1 MARRFISGKPA
12 RFAAAC
18 FAAALCCL
26 FAASSTETA
35 AANGDTRSLDLYHSH
50 TGESIHA
57 TFRVN
62 GAYDPAVLEKLNYFL
77 RDWRN
82 NDVTHMDPRLFD
94 VVWEVYRTA
103 GAAQPVE
110 VVSAYRSP
118 ETNAMLRARSKA
130 VAEHSQHILGKAMDS
145 RVTGLSMEQI
155 REIGMRLQRGGVGYY
170 QRENF
175 VHLDVGNVRH
185 WPRMSYDQI
194 ARLFPDGKTVHLA
207 ADGRPQPH
215 YQEALAE
222 ISARGGVASDVP
234 MQAQGG
240 NLFGW
245 LFGNHEQEREEEAVA
260 AREAAPGR
268 GAQVASLSP
277 AAPPQARMTAAERR
291 AAAPAAASIDAA
303 NAPDSA
309 PAANANKTQVA
320 ALAPQ
325 QNASAA
331 TATAPTAAHHEAA
344 AAADAAGEAGRSPAK
359 DKAGKM
365 VVAGLAP
372 LPPAR
377 PADLVAF
384 ADVPTPPIRPEGL
397 VHLASVAPHGAEASG
412 ATASAAV
419 KTDAPKTN
427 APKTDAAKIDAAKVE
442 LAKTELAKSEP
453 AKIETARIETAKLES
468 AKLDLAGRLARAASL
483 PVVITRGPRDQQG
496 LPASALGYAA
506 TSAPAPRPR
515 ATTPGAAEN
524 DAAPEI
530 VSARLDRSNYSELTS
545 ATPTAEEPPAS
556 VLGQAFTGLRQAA
569 HIIPD
574 ALSATSAGYKIAFSA
589 AAGLLDCA
597 HFTKSAANASAASAN
612 GVSISEAS
620 PVKPN

>member
-1 MARRFISGKPA
+1 MRIAVRRILSGNRVRRA
-12 RFAAAC
+12 VAYAAV
-18 FAAALCCL
+18 ALCSV

-35 AANGDTRSLDLYHSH
+35 VANGDTRSLDLYHSH

-94 VVWEVYRTA
+94 TVWEVYRTA
-103 GAAQPVE
+103 GATQPIE

-145 RVTGLSMEQI
+145 RITGLSMEQI
-155 REIGMRLQRGGVGYY
+155 REIGMRLQKGGVGYY

-222 ISARGGVASDVP
+222 IASRGGVAGDVP
-234 MQAQGG
+234 TQAQGP

-245 LFGNHEQEREEEAVA
+245 LFGNRQQDQEEEAIA

-268 GAQVASLSP
+268 GPQVAALAP
-277 AAPPQARMTAAERR
+277 AAPAPARMSAAERR
-291 AAAPAAASIDAA
+291 AARAAAAAAPAVAAIEASQAQAPSAPPAQIATPAAA
-303 NAPDSA
+303 NPR
-309 PAANANKTQVA
+309 TQVA

-325 QNASAA
+325 
-331 TATAPTAAHHEAA
+331 TAAAAPGAHAGADQEAA
-344 AAADAAGEAGRSPAK
+344 AAPVK
-359 DKAGKM
+359 DTEKAGKAI
-365 VVAGLAP
+365 VAALAP
-372 LPPAR
+372 LPPPR
-377 PADLVAF
+377 PADLIAY
-384 ADVPTPPIRPEGL
+384 ADVPMPPSRPGEL
-397 VHLASVAPHGAEASG
+397 VHLAALTQQGAADAGTAAPKAEA
-412 ATASAAV
+412 A
-419 KTDAPKTN
+419 KTN
-427 APKTDAAKIDAAKVE
+427 APATTDSAKADAAKPDAAKPE
-442 LAKTELAKSEP
+442 AARPDP
-453 AKIETARIETAKLES
+453 AA
-468 AKLDLAGRLARAASL
+468 RLALAANL
-483 PVVITRGPRDQQG
+483 PVVITRGPKDQQG
-496 LPASALGYAA
+496 LPAAALGYAA
-506 TSAPAPRPR
+506 TPGGAQGGSQAAAPRPSA
-515 ATTPGAAEN
+515 ATASA
-524 DAAPEI
+524 DAPEI

-569 HIIPD
+569 RIVPD
-574 ALSATSAGYKIAFSA
+574 ALSATSAGYKIAFNA
-589 AAGLLDCA
+589 AAGLLDCSR
-597 HFTKSAANASAASAN
+597 FTKGAAPPPASSASGVSVYEASA
-612 GVSISEAS
+612 G
-620 PVKPN
+620 KPN

>member
-1 MARRFISGKPA
+1 MARRLLSA
-12 RFAAAC
+12 RQLRIAVSYI
-18 FAAALCCL
+18 AAALCSL
-26 FAASSTETA
+26 LAASSTETA
-35 AANGDTRSLDLYHSH
+35 VANGDTRTLNLYHSH
-50 TGESIHA
+50 TGESIQA

-94 VVWEVYRTA
+94 TVWEVYRTA
-103 GAAQPVE
+103 GATQPIE

-145 RVTGLSMEQI
+145 RITGLSMEQI

-207 ADGRPQPH
+207 ADGRAQPH

-234 MQAQGG
+234 TQAQGP

-245 LFGNHEQEREEEAVA
+245 LFGNHEQDREEEAIA
-260 AREAAPGR
+260 AREATPGR
-268 GAQVASLSP
+268 GPQVASL
-277 AAPPQARMTAAERR
+277 APPSAPAPAHMTAAERR
-291 AAAPAAASIDAA
+291 AAAAAPAVAAIDAS
-303 NAPDSA
+303 NAPDPA
-309 PAANANKTQVA
+309 PTANAGKTQVA
-320 ALAPQ
+320 ALAPE
-325 QNASAA
+325 NIA
-331 TATAPTAAHHEAA
+331 TGAAHQD
-344 AAADAAGEAGRSPAK
+344 AAADPAPAK
-359 DKAGKM
+359 DKAGKAL
-365 VVAGLAP
+365 VASLAP
-372 LPPAR
+372 LPPPR
-377 PADLVAF
+377 PADLVAY
-384 ADVPTPPIRPEGL
+384 ADVPTPPSRPEAL
-397 VHLASVAPHGAEASG
+397 VHLASLAPQGADGAG
-412 ATASAAV
+412 ATAKADAAKV
-419 KTDAPKTN
+419 DAAKVDPAKTEP
-427 APKTDAAKIDAAKVE
+427 AKIDAAK
-442 LAKTELAKSEP
+442 ADAT
-453 AKIETARIETAKLES
+453 KIDS
-468 AKLDLAGRLARAASL
+468 AGQLARAASL
-483 PVVITRGPRDQQG
+483 PVVITRGPKDQQG
-496 LPASALGYAA
+496 LPASVLGYAA
-506 TSAPAPRPR
+506 TPAGASRP
-515 ATTPGAAEN
+515 AGAAEN
-524 DAAPEI
+524 EDDEI

-569 HIIPD
+569 RIIPD
-574 ALSATSAGYKIAFSA
+574 ALSATSAGYKLAFNA

-597 HFTKSAANASAASAN
+597 HFTKTAANAPQAAAN
-612 GVSISEAS
+612 GVSISEA
-620 PVKPN
+620 PATKPN

>member
-1 MARRFISGKPA
+1 LRIGCRRILSGKQA
-12 RFAAAC
+12 RFAVVSV
-18 FAAALCCL
+18 AAALCSL

-35 AANGDTRSLDLYHSH
+35 VANGDTRSLDLYHSH

-103 GAAQPVE
+103 GATQPIE

-145 RVTGLSMEQI
+145 RITGLSMEQI

-207 ADGRPQPH
+207 ADGRAQPH

-222 ISARGGVASDVP
+222 IAARGGVASDVP
-234 MQAQGG
+234 TQAQGP

-245 LFGNHEQEREEEAVA
+245 LFGNHEQDREEEAIA

-268 GAQVASLSP
+268 GPQVASLNP
-277 AAPPQARMTAAERR
+277 ASAPAPAHMTAAERR
-291 AAAPAAASIDAA
+291 AAAPAVAAIDAS
-303 NAPDSA
+303 NAPDPA
-309 PAANANKTQVA
+309 PIANAGKTQVA

-325 QNASAA
+325 NVA
-331 TATAPTAAHHEAA
+331 TAAAPAAHQEAA
-344 AAADAAGEAGRSPAK
+344 ADPAPAK
-359 DKAGKM
+359 DKTGKAL
-365 VVAGLAP
+365 VASLAP
-372 LPPAR
+372 LPPPR
-377 PADLVAF
+377 PADLVAY
-384 ADVPTPPIRPEGL
+384 ADVPTPPSRPETL
-397 VHLASVAPHGAEASG
+397 VHLASLALQGADGAG
-412 ATASAAV
+412 ATAKADAAKV
-419 KTDAPKTN
+419 DAAKVDPAKTDHAKID
-427 APKTDAAKIDAAKVE
+427 AAKTDAAKID
-442 LAKTELAKSEP
+442 S
-453 AKIETARIETAKLES
+453 
-468 AKLDLAGRLARAASL
+468 AGRLARAASL
-483 PVVITRGPRDQQG
+483 PVVITRGPKDQQG
-496 LPASALGYAA
+496 LPASVLGYAA
-506 TSAPAPRPR
+506 TATPAGASRPR
-515 ATTPGAAEN
+515 ATTAGAAEN
-524 DAAPEI
+524 ENDEI

-569 HIIPD
+569 RIIPD
-574 ALSATSAGYKIAFSA
+574 ALSATSAGYKLAFNA

-597 HFTKSAANASAASAN
+597 HFTKTAANARQAAAN

-620 PVKPN
+620 AAKPN

>member
-1 MARRFISGKPA
+1 MARRLISA
-12 RFAAAC
+12 TQLRIAVSYI
-18 FAAALCCL
+18 AAALCSL
-26 FAASSTETA
+26 LAASSTETA
-35 AANGDTRSLDLYHSH
+35 VANGDTRTLNLYHSH
-50 TGESIHA
+50 TGESIQA

-94 VVWEVYRTA
+94 TVWEVYRTA
-103 GAAQPVE
+103 GATQPIE

-145 RVTGLSMEQI
+145 RITGLSMEQI

-207 ADGRPQPH
+207 ADGRAQPH

-234 MQAQGG
+234 TQAQGP

-245 LFGNHEQEREEEAVA
+245 LFGNHEQDREEEAIA

-268 GAQVASLSP
+268 GPQVASL
-277 AAPPQARMTAAERR
+277 APPSAPAPAHMTAAERR
-291 AAAPAAASIDAA
+291 TAAAAPAVAAIDAS
-303 NAPDSA
+303 NAPDPA
-309 PAANANKTQVA
+309 PIADAGKAQVA

-325 QNASAA
+325 NV
-331 TATAPTAAHHEAA
+331 AA
-344 AAADAAGEAGRSPAK
+344 AAPAAHQDAAADPAPAK
-359 DKAGKM
+359 DKAAKAL
-365 VVAGLAP
+365 VASLAP
-372 LPPAR
+372 LPPPR
-377 PADLVAF
+377 PADLVAY
-384 ADVPTPPIRPEGL
+384 ADVPTPPSRPEGL
-397 VHLASVAPHGAEASG
+397 VHLASLAPQGADGAEA
-412 ATASAAV
+412 TAKADAAKV
-419 KTDAPKTN
+419 DAAKVAPAKTEP
-427 APKTDAAKIDAAKVE
+427 AKIDAAK
-442 LAKTELAKSEP
+442 TNS
-453 AKIETARIETAKLES
+453 AKIDS
-468 AKLDLAGRLARAASL
+468 AGQLARAASL
-483 PVVITRGPRDQQG
+483 PVVITRGPKDQQG
-496 LPASALGYAA
+496 LPASVLGYAA
-506 TSAPAPRPR
+506 TATPTGASRQR
-515 ATTPGAAEN
+515 ATTAGAAEN
-524 DAAPEI
+524 EDDEI

-569 HIIPD
+569 RIIPD
-574 ALSATSAGYKIAFSA
+574 ALSATSAGYKLAFNA

-597 HFTKSAANASAASAN
+597 HFTKTAANAPQAAAN

-620 PVKPN
+620 ATKPN